1 MSAPDIKI
9 HIGRK
14 IKRIR
19 EIKGLKQEALAS
31 MLGETQQAVSK
42 LEQAEDID
50 DEKLKK
56 IAEALDMSV
65 DAIRNFNEEAI
76 IYNIQNNYDGAT
88 NNINYQNHPVDK
100 IVELYERLLQSEREK
115 IALLEKQNN
124 KR

>member
-1 MSAPDIKI
+1 MSAPDTKI

-50 DEKLKK
+50 DDKLKK
-56 IAEALDMSV
+56 IADALDMSV

-76 IYNIQNNYDGAT
+76 IYNIQNNYDGAV

-100 IVELYERLLQSEREK
+100 IVELYERLLQAEREK
-115 IALLEKQNN
+115 IAMLEKHLNN
-124 KR
+124 R